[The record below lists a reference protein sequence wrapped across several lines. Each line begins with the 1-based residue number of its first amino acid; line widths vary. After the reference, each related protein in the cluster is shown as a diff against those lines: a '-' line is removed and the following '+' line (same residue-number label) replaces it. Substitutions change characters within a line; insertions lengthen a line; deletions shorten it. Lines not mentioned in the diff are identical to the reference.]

1 MTFEMRKNT
10 GKITSKGKPLAP
22 SVSYE
27 EELLEDLKNP
37 SEAAAYLK
45 VCLEDEDPRV
55 FLIALGQVA
64 RANGGFSQLSK
75 NTGLNRENLYRT
87 LSPKGNPKIDSV
99 GAVLRSLG
107 MKLSVEAIGSTTSGI
122 AHA

>member
-1 MTFEMRKNT
+1 M
-10 GKITSKGKPLAP
+10 
-22 SVSYE
+22 SYE
-27 EELLEDLKNP
+27 DELLEDLKNP

-64 RANGGFSQLSK
+64 RANGGFALLSR

-87 LSPKGNPKIDSV
+87 LSPKGNPKIESV

-107 MKLSVEAIGSTTSGI
+107 MKLSVEAINTPVSSGASI
-122 AHA
+122 

>member
-1 MTFEMRKNT
+1 MRRST
-10 GKITSKGKPLAP
+10 GKTTSEEKPLPP

-27 EELLEDLKNP
+27 EELMEDLKNP

-45 VCLEDEDPRV
+45 ACLGDEDPRV

-64 RANGGFSQLSK
+64 RANGGLSLLAR

-107 MKLSVEAIGSTTSGI
+107 MKLSVEPLKNASSHRARI
-122 AHA
+122 

>member
-1 MTFEMRKNT
+1 MPKNT
-10 GKITSKGKPLAP
+10 GKSTSKRKPRVL

-27 EELLEDLKNP
+27 DELIEALKDPKRAASYLQISLEDP
-37 SEAAAYLK
+37 
-45 VCLEDEDPRV
+45 DPRI
-55 FLIALGQVA
+55 FLVALNRVA
-64 RANGGFSQLSK
+64 RANGGISLLSK

-107 MKLSVEAIGSTTSGI
+107 MKLSVERIDSHVSP
-122 AHA
+122 HPL